1 MKDHEGLVRRHDKYQ
16 FEVKLGYDLTPHHR
30 RDRYR
35 VETFFFLP
43 ENLDVNESTYS
54 KGQFYR
60 DLLLYIRFRTPDF
73 SLAALL
79 DPAEER
85 SPLQRVPAK
94 LAAFLESPSVRNARA
109 LDYELRLMGCVF
121 KNALREQ
128 SREIEPLL
136 EKPGGGADAREHLT
150 RYRENARAVLV
161 RYRALRDRFHTPGVP
176 AGLRATFAFA
186 DEYMSLL
193 VEGRTHD
200 LLQRVQNLNAPAF
213 AETETGLAA
222 LVIDEI
228 QYRKSRG
235 FPSIVAEDKDNETF
249 VFRQSVLKKFIT
261 SALHLVVRTEE
272 EGKGLEQMAMA
283 IGAGIAMVFATTIAF
298 YYQKVYGTLSLGFF
312 AVLVV
317 SYMFKDR
324 LKAVV
329 QHYLQRRLA
338 RHLFDQA
345 TNIHD
350 PFNRIK
356 IGVCREAVGFVPER
370 RVDPHVLRL
379 RDRDHITEIENT
391 WRAEKVLHYVK
402 EITLFSRRFWKNHS
416 RKEGITDIV
425 RFNLRNFLL
434 KMDEP
439 TTDLYFLKEG
449 RSVLV
454 RGTRVYHVNIVI
466 KFVSDDFTRYERLR
480 LVLNR
485 EGLKAVEPVGSD
497 TVPGPS
503 DQ

>member
-1 MKDHEGLVRRHDKYQ
+1 
-16 FEVKLGYDLTPHHR
+16 
-30 RDRYR
+30 
-35 VETFFFLP
+35 
-43 ENLDVNESTYS
+43 
-54 KGQFYR
+54 
-60 DLLLYIRFRTPDF
+60 
-73 SLAALL
+73 
-79 DPAEER
+79 
-85 SPLQRVPAK
+85 
-94 LAAFLESPSVRNARA
+94 
-109 LDYELRLMGCVF
+109 MGCVF

-161 RYRALRDRFHTPGVP
+161 RYRALRDRFQTPGVP

-200 LLQRVQNLNAPAF
+200 LLQRVQALGTPAF
-213 AETETGLAA
+213 AEAETGLAA

-283 IGAGIAMVFATTIAF
+283 IGAGIAMVFATTVAF

-329 QHYLQRRLA
+329 QHYLQRRLRPRR
-338 RHLFDQA
+338 RH
-345 TNIHD
+345 
-350 PFNRIK
+350 
-356 IGVCREAVGFVPER
+356 
-370 RVDPHVLRL
+370 RL
-379 RDRDHITEIENT
+379 
-391 WRAEKVLHYVK
+391 
-402 EITLFSRRFWKNHS
+402 
-416 RKEGITDIV
+416 
-425 RFNLRNFLL
+425 
-434 KMDEP
+434 
-439 TTDLYFLKEG
+439 
-449 RSVLV
+449 
-454 RGTRVYHVNIVI
+454 
-466 KFVSDDFTRYERLR
+466 
-480 LVLNR
+480 
-485 EGLKAVEPVGSD
+485 
-497 TVPGPS
+497 
-503 DQ
+503 